1 MSIETTHLA
10 VHGMGT
16 VPVTYTDS
24 GTGRPVPLLH
34 GGAGPAQNGRPR
46 S

>member
-1 MSIETTHLA
+1 MSTETTHLA

-16 VPVTYTDS
+16 VPVAYTDS
-24 GTGRPVPLLH
+24 GTGRPVLLLH
-34 GGAGPAQNGRPR
+34 GGVGPAQTGRAR